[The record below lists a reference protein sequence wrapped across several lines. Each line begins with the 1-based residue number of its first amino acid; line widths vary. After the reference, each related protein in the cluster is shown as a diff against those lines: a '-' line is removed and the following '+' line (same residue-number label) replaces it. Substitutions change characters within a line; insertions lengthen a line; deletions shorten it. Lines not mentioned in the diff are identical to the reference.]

1 MGITFYSYKYWL
13 FLSGNLLCCALVLL
27 PLWGMVDRLE
37 TKPFCCFCPLLK
49 MNLFKEKSKKQERQ
63 RIIVFPQSL
72 ISLLLVMSTL
82 FYCSF
87 SMVFGESKLT
97 LFLLIFHLINS
108 LHSKSLDQ
116 LQLSFFFVSFCW
128 FNGISKQFV
137 FPVKKKKKKK
147 KKS

>member
-1 MGITFYSYKYWL
+1 
-13 FLSGNLLCCALVLL
+13 
-27 PLWGMVDRLE
+27 
-37 TKPFCCFCPLLK
+37 

-116 LQLSFFFVSFCW
+116 LQLSFFFVSFFW
-128 FNGISKQFV
+128 FNGISKQFCISNYIRHTFDV
-137 FPVKKKKKKK
+137 DWIYLHSTWYSLRLQYVRTYAFIAWIRAVP
-147 KKS
+147 SLLT

>member
-1 MGITFYSYKYWL
+1 
-13 FLSGNLLCCALVLL
+13 
-27 PLWGMVDRLE
+27 
-37 TKPFCCFCPLLK
+37 

-128 FNGISKQFV
+128 FNGISKQFCISSNYIRHT
-137 FPVKKKKKKK
+137 F
-147 KKS
+147 

>member
-1 MGITFYSYKYWL
+1 MGDGGSIGDEAIL
-13 FLSGNLLCCALVLL
+13 LLLSS
-27 PLWGMVDRLE
+27 
-37 TKPFCCFCPLLK
+37 
-49 MNLFKEKSKKQERQ
+49 FKEKSKKQERQ

-116 LQLSFFFVSFCW
+116 LQLSFFFVSFFW
-128 FNGISKQFV
+128 FNGISKQFCISSNYIRHTFDVDLSALYMVLFTFTVCSNICV
-137 FPVKKKKKKK
+137 FLAWIRAVFVP
-147 KKS
+147 SL

>member
-1 MGITFYSYKYWL
+1 MGYKYWL
-13 FLSGNLLCCALVLL
+13 FLSGNLLCCTLVLL

-37 TKPFCCFCPLLK
+37 MKPFCCFCPLLK

-82 FYCSF
+82 FY
-87 SMVFGESKLT
+87 
-97 LFLLIFHLINS
+97 LIFHLINS

-128 FNGISKQFV
+128 FNGISKQFCISSNYIRHT
-137 FPVKKKKKKK
+137 F
-147 KKS
+147 